1 MDFPNYAKCFEVLM
15 LLFDGATD
23 SNNFILFK
31 PAIVTITKANMPKQ
45 WKLEQKG
52 YLDPTW

>member
-1 MDFPNYAKCFEVLM
+1 M

-52 YLDPTW
+52 YLDPAW